1 MALSVAQILAY
12 VQLGQSKEC
21 LDILVDTDGDAQ
33 EVAMR
38 KIARAQDISMNRLT
52 RGTTAERAL
61 MENVPFQHRYY
72 DTDLGFFVTW
82 NGSAWLSESG
92 FDVDS
97 L

>member
-1 MALSVAQILAY
+1 MALSLAQILDY
-12 VQLGQSKEC
+12 VQLGQSLDC
-21 LDILVDTDGDAQ
+21 LDILVNTDGDSQ
-33 EVAMR
+33 EVAQR

-61 MENVPFQHRYY
+61 MINTPFQHRFY